1 MDEITKWCM
10 GLFASFIVLF
20 NVWVARSI
28 ASLKAENAAQA
39 LKMAQDY
46 ASSASITE
54 MRHEMKTDMSELR
67 RELQDVAKLLQRY
80 IGETHGRRE

>member
-1 MDEITKWCM
+1 MDDLQKWVM
-10 GLFASFIVLF
+10 GIFAAVIIAF
-20 NVWVARSI
+20 NLWVARSI
-28 ASLKAENAAQA
+28 SALKAENAAQE
-39 LKMAQDY
+39 LQMAKNY

-54 MRHEMKTDMSELR
+54 MRHEMKQDMSELR